1 MCGAKYCCK
10 PYGWWTLS
18 WRRKN
23 KTEVQADLI
32 LAQLKLPEHLT
43 VDALLRAV
51 QTHIGS
57 PVVLRRSDI
66 YNHGVVSGELRR
78 DEEKGVWHVCV
89 PALADARIVE
99 TVIGHEIGHLLT
111 LPADPKPLTNPAAY
125 ALIEKISG
133 LNSDRFAAYAYHC
146 GGFEDPTEA
155 LVETIGSRLALRLL
169 QDKNQSADSEY
180 EFGRV
185 FGSRR

>member
-1 MCGAKYCCK
+1 
-10 PYGWWTLS
+10 LN

-23 KTEVQADLI
+23 KIEDQADQI
-32 LAQLKLPEHLT
+32 LAQLRLPDHLT
-43 VDALLRAV
+43 VDALLSAV
-51 QTHIGS
+51 QTHVGS
-57 PVVLRRSDI
+57 RVELKKSDR
-66 YNHGVVSGELRR
+66 YNQGAISGELRR
-78 DEEKGVWHVCV
+78 DEEEGVWHVCV
-89 PALADARIVE
+89 PALADSRIIE

-111 LPADPKPLTNPAAY
+111 LPVDPKPLTNPDAY
-125 ALIEKISG
+125 ALVEKISG
-133 LNSDRFAAYAYHC
+133 LNSSRFAAYAYHC

-169 QDKNQSADSEY
+169 QDKNQSSDAAY

>member
-1 MCGAKYCCK
+1 M
-10 PYGWWTLS
+10 S
-18 WRRKN
+18 WRKKN
-23 KTEVQADLI
+23 KTETQADQI
-32 LAQLKLPEHLT
+32 LARLKLPDPVT
-43 VDALLRAV
+43 IDALLDAV
-51 QTHIGS
+51 QTHIGC
-57 PVVLRRSDI
+57 PVVLTRSDL
-66 YNHGVVSGELRR
+66 YNRGAISGELRR

-89 PALADARIVE
+89 PALADSRIVE

-111 LPADPKPLTNPAAY
+111 LPADPKPVANPDAY
-125 ALIEKISG
+125 ALVEKLTG
-133 LNSDRFAAYAYHC
+133 LKSDRFAAYAYHC

-169 QDKNQSADSEY
+169 QDKTQSSDTAY